1 MSFSETKI
9 KELYKTK
16 QKQPK
21 KRIYSQPKKESDWKG
36 PNRLIGLS
44 FWEKWYKRRFYKV
57 AYDNSLAVT
66 AHLINRHQ
74 KKKQHSELDIY
85 TFNCLKFPSLI
96 TAEIMLRRGSMIPRI
111 DILPLQNVFHSKNG
125 MKNSVA
131 DKYFVP
137 NDTNRFSYIFL
148 FCENQNTI
156 YTY

>member
-74 KKKQHSELDIY
+74 KKK
-85 TFNCLKFPSLI
+85 NN
-96 TAEIMLRRGSMIPRI
+96 
-111 DILPLQNVFHSKNG
+111 ILNW
-125 MKNSVA
+125 
-131 DKYFVP
+131 
-137 NDTNRFSYIFL
+137 IFTL
-148 FCENQNTI
+148 SI
-156 YTY
+156 V